1 MQLIKKLFGKPQA
14 HGASPESVQFHESDS
29 GFGPESRNAPRR
41 ELVQV
46 VLRDVMRRHGIPSA
60 WIDCRILSM
69 VNRNSR
75 PGLHVQLIVRDGIDR
90 LLTYVPAFQTG
101 FMEEIARFDPRVEDW
116 LFSLSWQFYNLG
128 PLGNGMPD
136 PASWAGTTAA
146 AALAAAP
153 ARAPTPT
160 VAPTA
165 GQRTPAA
172 SRPPVAVAQTQAM
185 PGANSAQTRST
196 APSQARDPVADD
208 DDVMQDLQ
216 ALYAIRDAALYQG
229 RLAAKGPAGEK
240 DFESTH
246 PGADDSGAPP
256 SGQRR

>member
-1 MQLIKKLFGKPQA
+1 MQLIKKLFGKPEAQ
-14 HGASPESVQFHESDS
+14 GATPESAQFHESDS

-60 WIDCRILSM
+60 WIDCRVLSM

-101 FMEEIARFDPRVEDW
+101 FMEEIVRFDPRVDDW

-128 PLGNGMPD
+128 PLGDGMPD
-136 PASWAGTTAA
+136 PATWAGATAA
-146 AALAAAP
+146 AALAATPESAP
-153 ARAPTPT
+153 LSTVAAGAGKRIPADSRPPAT
-160 VAPTA
+160 VAPT
-165 GQRTPAA
+165 P
-172 SRPPVAVAQTQAM
+172 AM
-185 PGANSAQTRST
+185 PATNSAPPRS
-196 APSQARDPVADD
+196 APLPQATDPVAD

-216 ALYAIRDAALYQG
+216 ALYAIRDAALGQS
-229 RLAAKGPAGEK
+229 RSAAKGPAGEN

-246 PGADDSGAPP
+246 PGN
-256 SGQRR
+256 